1 MIYYTSTD
9 LPVAEKLAKA
19 FEAKYPGIAVRVE
32 RTGAERVF
40 QRIGQE
46 YSSNIHAVDVVNSSD
61 AAHFIVW
68 KRDGILAP
76 YVPEEVAKFYPA
88 EHRDPDGQFASFR
101 VWLSIIAYN
110 TNLVKA
116 EDAPKSFADLLDP
129 KWKGKIVKAHPGY
142 SGTIMTATYQMQRDL
157 GWSFF
162 EQLAKQNIMQV
173 QSSADPPKKLDLGER
188 AVMADGNEYNI
199 FQMKEAGRP
208 VEPVYAT
215 EGSPL
220 IIGPNGIFKDAPQ
233 SERGKAVPVVQ
244 PQPRGPAAHHRCR
257 RPALGACAD
266 GREGGAQ
273 AAQGHQD
280 HEGRRRGGRE
290 RERIR
295 SRRATPR
302 SSASDP
308 NDLRTAQNFRRRN
321 ACRKDRR
328 AASRARLPAAT
339 TRKCEDLLIDVVG
352 LCVTARNEDY
362 VRSAL
367 AGCDD
372 DGPCTAIGHARTL
385 TAAGAAFV
393 NGTAA
398 HGEDFDD
405 TFEGGPVHA
414 GAVIVPA
421 VLAACERHNPD
432 GRMALIGIAVG
443 TEVLCRL
450 SLVVPKAVHK
460 AGFHPTAV
468 FGAMG
473 AAAGVGAAL
482 GLNARQIVDALGIAG
497 SMAGGI
503 IEYLAEGAWTKRLH
517 AGWAA
522 QSGIRAALLARGGFV
537 GPRTVFEGVHGLFH
551 GFAHTTEGD
560 YDALTGDFGTRW
572 VTDTLAFKPYP
583 CGTMAQPYIDC
594 ARRLAARGIKPED
607 VAEIVC
613 EVAEGTVHRLWEPL
627 ADKQRP
633 RNGYAAKFAV
643 PYLLATGFVHGGVG
657 LGAFTESA
665 IRDPRVLALAA
676 KVKFVIDPDNPY
688 PNNYTGHIRATLKD
702 GSVIEERQPY
712 LRGGAQEP
720 LTRQDVTDK
729 FALNA
734 QHGGWSKAQ
743 SDAAL
748 KLMAGLYRDKI
759 DLSSLRG

>member
-1 MIYYTSTD
+1 MTSE
-9 LPVAEKLAKA
+9 LPKTSVAETLA
-19 FEAKYPGIAVRVE
+19 
-32 RTGAERVF
+32 
-40 QRIGQE
+40 
-46 YSSNIHAVDVVNSSD
+46 H
-61 AAHFIVW
+61 
-68 KRDGILAP
+68 
-76 YVPEEVAKFYPA
+76 
-88 EHRDPDGQFASFR
+88 
-101 VWLSIIAYN
+101 
-110 TNLVKA
+110 
-116 EDAPKSFADLLDP
+116 
-129 KWKGKIVKAHPGY
+129 KIVALQPG
-142 SGTIMTATYQMQRDL
+142 T
-157 GWSFF
+157 
-162 EQLAKQNIMQV
+162 
-173 QSSADPPKKLDLGER
+173 
-188 AVMADGNEYNI
+188 
-199 FQMKEAGRP
+199 
-208 VEPVYAT
+208 
-215 EGSPL
+215 
-220 IIGPNGIFKDAPQ
+220 
-233 SERGKAVPVVQ
+233 
-244 PQPRGPAAHHRCR
+244 
-257 RPALGACAD
+257 
-266 GREGGAQ
+266 
-273 AAQGHQD
+273 
-280 HEGRRRGGRE
+280 
-290 RERIR
+290 
-295 SRRATPR
+295 
-302 SSASDP
+302 
-308 NDLRTAQNFRRRN
+308 
-321 ACRKDRR
+321 
-328 AASRARLPAAT
+328 LPAAT
-339 TRKCEDLLIDVVG
+339 RRKCEDLLIDVVG
-352 LCVTARNEDY
+352 LCVTARHEDY
-362 VRSAL
+362 ITSAL
-367 AGCDD
+367 AGWDD

-385 TAAGAAFV
+385 TASGAAFV

-421 VLAACERHNPD
+421 VLAACERHHVD
-432 GRMALIGIAVG
+432 GHMALIGIAVG

-460 AGFHPTAV
+460 AGFHPTAI

-522 QSGIRAALLARGGFV
+522 QSGIRAASLAQAGFV

-560 YDALTGDFGTRW
+560 YDALSGDFGSRW

-594 ARRLAARGIKPED
+594 ARRLAARGVRAED
-607 VAEIVC
+607 ISAIVC

-657 LGAFTESA
+657 LSAFTEAA
-665 IRDPRVLALAA
+665 IRDPQVLALAA

-688 PNNYTGHIRATLKD
+688 PNNYTGHIAATMKD

-720 LTRQDVTDK
+720 LTRQDVADK
-729 FALNA
+729 FTLNA
-734 QHGGWSKAQ
+734 EHGGWTRAQ
-743 SDAAL
+743 SDATL
-748 KLMAGLYRDKI
+748 KLLAGLYDGKI
-759 DLSSLRG
+759 DLSALRT

>member
-1 MIYYTSTD
+1 MTSE
-9 LPVAEKLAKA
+9 LPRTSVAETLAA
-19 FEAKYPGIAVRVE
+19 
-32 RTGAERVF
+32 
-40 QRIGQE
+40 
-46 YSSNIHAVDVVNSSD
+46 
-61 AAHFIVW
+61 
-68 KRDGILAP
+68 
-76 YVPEEVAKFYPA
+76 
-88 EHRDPDGQFASFR
+88 
-101 VWLSIIAYN
+101 
-110 TNLVKA
+110 
-116 EDAPKSFADLLDP
+116 
-129 KWKGKIVKAHPGY
+129 KIVALQPG
-142 SGTIMTATYQMQRDL
+142 G
-157 GWSFF
+157 
-162 EQLAKQNIMQV
+162 
-173 QSSADPPKKLDLGER
+173 
-188 AVMADGNEYNI
+188 
-199 FQMKEAGRP
+199 
-208 VEPVYAT
+208 
-215 EGSPL
+215 
-220 IIGPNGIFKDAPQ
+220 
-233 SERGKAVPVVQ
+233 
-244 PQPRGPAAHHRCR
+244 
-257 RPALGACAD
+257 
-266 GREGGAQ
+266 
-273 AAQGHQD
+273 
-280 HEGRRRGGRE
+280 
-290 RERIR
+290 
-295 SRRATPR
+295 
-302 SSASDP
+302 
-308 NDLRTAQNFRRRN
+308 
-321 ACRKDRR
+321 
-328 AASRARLPAAT
+328 LPAAT

-362 VRSAL
+362 IRSAL

-372 DGPCTAIGHARTL
+372 DGPCTAIGHTRTL
-385 TAAGAAFV
+385 NAAGAAFV

-460 AGFHPTAV
+460 AGFHPTAI

-482 GLNARQIVDALGIAG
+482 GLNVRQIVDALGIAG

-551 GFAHTTEGD
+551 GFAHTVKGD

-607 VAEIVC
+607 VTGIVC

-633 RNGYAAKFAV
+633 RNGYAAKFAT

-665 IRDPRVLALAA
+665 IRDARVLALAA
-676 KVKFVIDPDNPY
+676 KVKFAIDSDNPY
-688 PNNYTGHIRATLKD
+688 PNNYTGHIRATLGD
-702 GSVIEERQPY
+702 GSVIEERQPHM
-712 LRGGAQEP
+712 RGGAQEP

-734 QHGGWSKAQ
+734 LHGGWSKAQ
-743 SDAAL
+743 GDATL
-748 KLMAGLYRDKI
+748 KLLAGLYRGRI
-759 DLSSLRG
+759 ELSSLRG